1 MDCKKPTSY
10 GLDSEN
16 AEKSVIDSSTDLTH
30 LNVHSLQQRIWI
42 ANHIIQLKHTVRLKI
57 KNVL

>member
-1 MDCKKPTSY
+1 M
-10 GLDSEN
+10 
-16 AEKSVIDSSTDLTH
+16 H

-57 KNVL
+57 KNVLQMHMFVKIFFKKNCIKINFFLKVSLAT